1 MSIQDAARA
10 ALKYFSADE
19 KVATPD
25 GTFPLPTVMVAIAG
39 GESGWQNDARG
50 DYGLWDRPR
59 CNGYTSFG
67 LWQIN
72 TIHSSWL
79 RNATGSA
86 DPCVWAQWLYN
97 PENNARAARALYDG
111 AGFKPW
117 TVWNTGA
124 YRRYLGQAQAAVAEE
139 LKKKKEQGGLAPVPV
154 LLILLG
160 LNAVIFL
167 GIALSPTLRGKV
179 EELWKKRPKGS
190 SLPELPV

>member
-10 ALKYFSADE
+10 ALKYFPDE

-39 GESGWQNDARG
+39 GESGWRNDARG

-72 TIHSSWL
+72 TVHGDYL
-79 RNATGSA
+79 RRQTGSN
-86 DPCVWAQWLYN
+86 DPCAWAQWLYD
-97 PENNARAARALYDG
+97 PDNNARAAKALYDG
-111 AGFKPW
+111 AGLKPW

-124 YRRYLGQAQAAVAEE
+124 YRRYLGQAQAAVAAV
-139 LKKKKEQGGLAPVPV
+139 KPPPDGGGKPAPVPI

-160 LNAVIFL
+160 LKAVILL
-167 GIALSPTLRGKV
+167 GIAVSPSLRGKV
-179 EELWKKRPKGS
+179 EELWKKRPKSAS
-190 SLPELPV
+190 SPEPPV